1 MKCDKAKKSGV
12 RRTGC
17 VGGWG
22 NRGNCFALIRGGP
35 QKMKFIYKKVCIY
48 CYMFKPQ
55 SISKYSLF
63 DAIKSFFPLLKIVFE
78 LVDFDAF

>member
-1 MKCDKAKKSGV
+1 
-12 RRTGC
+12 
-17 VGGWG
+17 
-22 NRGNCFALIRGGP
+22 
-35 QKMKFIYKKVCIY
+35 MKFIYKKVCIY